1 MSLSIF
7 LVKIINRFIFPILSV
22 LCHFSLKAG
31 EHSSP
36 DSGRM
41 TELRSGNT
49 DDNFFISIHVCFGG
63 KKKTKNMPEAERE
76 RKQKF
81 SLNKTFRDTDYWQQM
96 WRFVC

>member
-63 KKKTKNMPEAERE
+63 KKKNKKYARSRE
-76 RKQKF
+76 GKKAKILFEQDISGHR
-81 SLNKTFRDTDYWQQM
+81 LLAAN
-96 WRFVC
+96 VEV

>member
-7 LVKIINRFIFPILSV
+7 LVKIVNRFIFPILTI

-36 DSGRM
+36 ESGRM
-41 TELRSGNT
+41 TELRSGNI

-63 KKKTKNMPEAERE
+63 KKIKQKKYAG
-76 RKQKF
+76 KQKF